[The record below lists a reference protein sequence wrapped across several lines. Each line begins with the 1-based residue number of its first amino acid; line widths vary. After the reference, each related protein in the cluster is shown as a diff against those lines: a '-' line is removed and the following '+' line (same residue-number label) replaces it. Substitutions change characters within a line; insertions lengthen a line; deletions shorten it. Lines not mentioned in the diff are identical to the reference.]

1 MARSRWVSVEASRCA
16 RPCSPPSSASPPP
29 GLSRV
34 SRIPVTAAPPIWFLG
49 SRSTC
54 ILGVSYPN
62 TTVDAGDA
70 LLEHGRD
77 ATGRTLLQAKK
88 GERGDALRLSGGSVL
103 LSILA
108 DPAA

>member
-1 MARSRWVSVEASRCA
+1 
-16 RPCSPPSSASPPP
+16 
-29 GLSRV
+29 
-34 SRIPVTAAPPIWFLG
+34 
-49 SRSTC
+49 
-54 ILGVSYPN
+54 
-62 TTVDAGDA
+62 VDAGDA